1 MSLHDMSLYDILRGK
16 GMMLQSH
23 VENQLP
29 LTEATFF
36 IMLSLSPGPKHGYAI
51 MKDVETLSEGRVLLS
66 TGTLYGALKR
76 LLEAGWIDRT
86 DDAESAGAGRQRKVY
101 TLTRLGRR
109 LLEAEVERLQA
120 LVAVAQLRT
129 AEGEA

>member
-1 MSLHDMSLYDILRGK
+1 
-16 GMMLQSH
+16 MLQSH
-23 VENQLP
+23 VESQLP
-29 LTEATFF
+29 LTEATFL
-36 IMLSLSPGPKHGYAI
+36 ILLSLLPGPNHGYAI
-51 MKDVETLSEGRVLLS
+51 MNIVETLSEGRVLLS

-86 DDAESAGAGRQRKVY
+86 DDVESAGAGRQRKVY

-109 LLEAEVERLQA
+109 LLDAEVERLQA

-129 AEGEA
+129 AQGQA